1 MTNVNRSLVWGITSL
16 AIIAALFTLLTIR
29 SGRGIAAQVEPHDF
43 GSEMVKKVKQGRFD
57 EAVQV
62 GLQAIENKP
71 GDEYVY
77 QQIADVY
84 LIRAGKDPDQKE
96 QWVSKAIF
104 YIEKSLSLNSKDRD
118 LAGLR
123 LLEDAR
129 GFEVAGD
136 LVAASRCAYY
146 ARAGKILE
154 DRVALLHGDHLQL
167 EGKDFPLAPLRE
179 KNEKRLTEVK
189 AKSAKAGCK

>member
-1 MTNVNRSLVWGITSL
+1 MTKANQILFCGIISL
-16 AIIAALFTLLTIR
+16 AVIAVLFTLLTIR
-29 SGRGIAAQVEPHDF
+29 SGRSAAAQVEPHDF
-43 GSEMVKKVKQGRFD
+43 GSEMVKKAKQGHFD
-57 EAVQV
+57 EAIQI
-62 GLQAIENKP
+62 GLHAIQNQP
-71 GDEYVY
+71 GDEFVY

-104 YIEKSLSLNSKDRD
+104 YTEKSLSLNSRDRD

-129 GFEVAGD
+129 SFEVAGD
-136 LVAASRCAYY
+136 LVSASRCAYY
-146 ARAGKILE
+146 VRAAKILE
-154 DRVALLHGDHLQL
+154 DRVVLLQGDHLTL

-179 KNEKRLTEVK
+179 KNEKRLGEVK